1 MIKVSK
7 ENPVYTLENDWVGT
21 IGASR
26 YKMWTVGDLC
36 GDTFEVSYIKAVES
50 LHNRLED
57 GDYNYL
63 LLEYPKSKFTIHRI
77 DGSLDKYGE
86 VKREKVYSLSVKQ
99 IKKLFK

>member
-21 IGASR
+21 LDVSR
-26 YKMWTVGDLC
+26 YKMWTIGDLC
-36 GDTFEVSYIKAVES
+36 GDTFALSYRGAIDR
-50 LHNRLED
+50 LHDYLED
-57 GDYNYL
+57 GDFNYL
-63 LLEYPKSKFTIHRI
+63 LQEYPKSKFIIYRL

-99 IKKLFK
+99 IKKLFR